1 MLDLRPNCEC
11 CDKDLPN
18 GASDALI
25 CTYECT
31 FCADCAKTRLGGLC
45 PKCGARTLFDGMI
58 DFAPKC
64 RACGLDFSQF
74 NVGDGPAAFLTLI
87 IGAVIV
93 ILALV
98 VDSAF
103 QPPIWVHALL
113 WVPLTAVLVIG
124 GLRACKA
131 WLLISEYRRSAGEGQ
146 IKK

>member
-1 MLDLRPNCEC
+1 MAIRSPLAIALA
-11 CDKDLPN
+11 
-18 GASDALI
+18 GACPRCGA
-25 CTYECT
+25 
-31 FCADCAKTRLGGLC
+31 GGLFASWI
-45 PKCGARTLFDGMI
+45 G
-58 DFAPKC
+58 FAPKC

>member
-1 MLDLRPNCEC
+1 
-11 CDKDLPN
+11 
-18 GASDALI
+18 
-25 CTYECT
+25 
-31 FCADCAKTRLGGLC
+31 
-45 PKCGARTLFDGMI
+45 MI

>member
-1 MLDLRPNCEC
+1 
-11 CDKDLPN
+11 
-18 GASDALI
+18 
-25 CTYECT
+25 
-31 FCADCAKTRLGGLC
+31 
-45 PKCGARTLFDGMI
+45 MI
-58 DFAPKC
+58 DFASKC

>member
-1 MLDLRPNCEC
+1 MP
-11 CDKDLPN
+11 
-18 GASDALI
+18 AAV
-25 CTYECT
+25 
-31 FCADCAKTRLGGLC
+31 LGGLC
-45 PKCGARTLFDGMI
+45 PKCGARTLFDGTI
-58 DFAPKC
+58 NFAPKC

-103 QPPIWVHALL
+103 QPPWWVHMLL
-113 WVPLTAVLVIG
+113 WIPLTAGLVIG
-124 GLRACKA
+124 GLRGCKA
-131 WLLISEYRRSAGEGQ
+131 WLLIAEYRRSAGEGQ

>member
-1 MLDLRPNCEC
+1 
-11 CDKDLPN
+11 
-18 GASDALI
+18 
-25 CTYECT
+25 
-31 FCADCAKTRLGGLC
+31 
-45 PKCGARTLFDGMI
+45 MI

-124 GLRACKA
+124 GLRGCKA

-146 IKK
+146 IRK